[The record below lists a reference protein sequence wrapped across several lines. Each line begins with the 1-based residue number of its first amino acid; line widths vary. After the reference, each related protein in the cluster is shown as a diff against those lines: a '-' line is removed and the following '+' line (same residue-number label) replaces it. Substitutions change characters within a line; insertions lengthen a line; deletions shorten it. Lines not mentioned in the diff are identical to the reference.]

1 MRVRFLT
8 RRGSC
13 CSDLSYL
20 TNPASPFPL
29 DLQPLGLP
37 SVNGASA
44 LSAEAAVSS
53 SRLHGT
59 KPPAYP
65 LVTEKPWHYA
75 AALMFARG
83 EVSAKEVAK
92 VFDVSL
98 PTIYNLMRQQW
109 FQERVTKFML
119 EAGRDVMQLFR
130 GESYN
135 SLMTLVELRDNE
147 KVSSA
152 VRRTSAVDILD
163 RALGKPLQRVEQ
175 SNVPVSSD
183 PVAEAARLEE
193 QNERLRKSSPPQ

>member
-1 MRVRFLT
+1 VL
-8 RRGSC
+8 
-13 CSDLSYL
+13 
-20 TNPASPFPL
+20 A
-29 DLQPLGLP
+29 
-37 SVNGASA
+37 
-44 LSAEAAVSS
+44 
-53 SRLHGT
+53 
-59 KPPAYP
+59 
-65 LVTEKPWHYA
+65 
-75 AALMFARG
+75 
-83 EVSAKEVAK
+83 
-92 VFDVSL
+92 FDVSL

-109 FQERVTKFML
+109 FQERVTTFML

-175 SNVPVSSD
+175 SNVPISSD